1 MLNKARLFK
10 EIEKISDVIFYD
22 HSKELEITQ
31 TNWQTICTDE
41 EFQENVKKS
50 QLPLILP
57 TWQKNLDAK
66 FKIEPITQYT
76 LVSVDGSQIYPDRH
90 QGTSCF
96 LLNIGSVILH
106 YGEKSSVKF
115 DSIPY
120 LFSSMDEENST
131 DVVDC
136 RRQEF
141 EFRAGLE
148 IMSILSK
155 ENNPTQETV
164 RGEYLQSKC
173 IEPYEP
179 NNNPLLFIFDG
190 SIIFWHLESK
200 SPAVSATYLGK
211 YLGLMHQF
219 YKEKLLMAG
228 YISLPKSK
236 ELVNLIR
243 VKLSESPE
251 NYTIDN
257 IVDTQVA
264 AFYLNE
270 YEHTTL
276 FANHSSIVSE
286 YPEHL
291 KPYFVYFDIG
301 AEIVRIEIPA
311 WIAQDTQQVKL
322 VLSIILD
329 QCIKGYGFP
338 VALAEAHEQA
348 VVKGFEREQFYE
360 LLQKLSYGYKQR
372 ISTSLKSNKKRKMG
386 I

>member
-10 EIEKISDVIFYD
+10 EIEKISDAIFYD
-22 HSKELEITQ
+22 YSKELEIAEQ
-31 TNWQTICTDE
+31 NWQAICQDE
-41 EFQENVKKS
+41 EFPVKAKNS
-50 QLPLILP
+50 LLPMILP
-57 TWQKNLDAK
+57 TWQDAINTK
-66 FKIEPITQYT
+66 TKVDPISEYT

-106 YGEKSSVKF
+106 YGKNSNVKF
-115 DSIPY
+115 DSVPY

-136 RRQEF
+136 RRQEY
-141 EFRAGLE
+141 EFKAGLE
-148 IMSILSK
+148 IMSTLVK
-155 ENNPTQETV
+155 E
-164 RGEYLQSKC
+164 YDK
-173 IEPYEP
+173 
-179 NNNPLLFIFDG
+179 PLLFIFDG

-200 SPAVSATYLGK
+200 SPAVSSTYLGK

-243 VKLSESPE
+243 VKLSESVE
-251 NYTIDN
+251 NYAIDN

-270 YEHTTL
+270 NEHTTL
-276 FANHSSIVSE
+276 FENHSGIVSE

-311 WIAQDTQQVKL
+311 WIAQDSAQVKL

-360 LLQKLSYGYKQR
+360 LLQKLSYGYKQK
-372 ISTSLKSNKKRKMG
+372 ISTSLKSNKKRRMG

>member
-10 EIEKISDVIFYD
+10 EIEKISDAIFYD
-22 HSKELEITQ
+22 YSKELEIAEK
-31 TNWQTICTDE
+31 NWQAICE
-41 EFQENVKKS
+41 KEIFEAKAKNC
-50 QLPLILP
+50 QLPMILP
-57 TWQKNLDAK
+57 TWQENLDAK
-66 FKIEPITQYT
+66 FKIEPISEYT

-106 YGEKSSVKF
+106 YGTQPSPSAMAGKNSSVKF
-115 DSIPY
+115 DSVPY
-120 LFSSMDEENST
+120 LFSELDEENST

-136 RRQEF
+136 RRQEY

-148 IMSILSK
+148 ISSKLSK
-155 ENNPTQETV
+155 ENNTQ
-164 RGEYLQSKC
+164 
-173 IEPYEP
+173 
-179 NNNPLLFIFDG
+179 PLLFIFDG

-200 SPAVSATYLGK
+200 SPAVSSTYLGK

-243 VKLSESPE
+243 VKLSESVE

-264 AFYLNE
+264 AFYLHE
-270 YEHTTL
+270 HEHTTL
-276 FANHSSIVSE
+276 FENHSSIVSE

-291 KPYFVYFDIG
+291 RPYFVYFDIG

-311 WIAQDTQQVKL
+311 WIAQDNAQVKL

-372 ISTSLKSNKKRKMG
+372 ISTSLKSNKKRRMG